1 MIFKKIFGITAV
13 SVMTAGLLAGCGSNT
28 TSSSSAD
35 TGSSKVHTIKVAYEL
50 GSKPTTYQDDAG
62 KPAGYDIEMMKKI
75 DKLLP
80 DYQFQYIGTSSD
92 DLLIGVEQG
101 KYDVGVKGAFYTD
114 ERAQKFLFPKEFMGL
129 NKAGLVLK
137 KENAN
142 IKSLEDFA
150 TANLS
155 LAPIATNNGQY
166 AVIQEYNDAHPDKKL
181 KLKASDTFA
190 IDIVQ
195 WVNEGRADG
204 GVMMEGAFNS
214 QVVDKGSP
222 YHNLKN
228 DVVFNGFAVIKTWP
242 LFNKKE
248 QDFANAYD
256 KAAKKLK
263 DDGTAAKLIK
273 EYTGSNLFEF
283 SDQIKR

>member
-1 MIFKKIFGITAV
+1 MIFKKLLSMTAV
-13 SVMTAGLLAGCGSNT
+13 SMMAAGLLAGCSSDSTSGSLSN
-28 TSSSSAD
+28 AD
-35 TGSSKVHTIKVAYEL
+35 SSKVRTVKVAYEL
-50 GSKPTTYQDDAG
+50 GSKPTTYSDDKG

-80 DYQFQYIGTSSD
+80 NYQFQYIGTSSD

-114 ERAQKFLFPKEFMGL
+114 ERAKKFLFPKEFMGL
-129 NKAGLVLK
+129 SKAGLVLK

-142 IKSLEDFA
+142 IESLEDFA
-150 TANLS
+150 TADLS

-166 AVIQEYNDAHPDKKL
+166 TVIQEYNDDHPATKL

-222 YHNLKN
+222 YHNLSK
-228 DVVFNGFAVIKTWP
+228 DVVFNEFAVIKTWP
-242 LFNKKE
+242 LYNKKE
-248 QDFANAYD
+248 QDFADAYD
-256 KAAKKLK
+256 TAAKKLK
-263 DDGTAAKLIK
+263 DDGTAAQLIK
-273 EYTGSNLFEF
+273 EYTGSDLFEF
-283 SDQIKR
+283 SD

>member
-1 MIFKKIFGITAV
+1 MILKKLLSVTVV
-13 SVMTAGLLAGCGSNT
+13 STIVAGVLAGCGSDPT
-28 TSSSSAD
+28 SGSSSNED
-35 TGSSKVHTIKVAYEL
+35 SSKVRTVKVAYEL
-50 GSKPTTYQDDAG
+50 GSKPTTYSDDEG

-114 ERAQKFLFPKEFMGL
+114 ERAKKFLFPKEFMGL

-150 TANLS
+150 TADLS

-195 WVNEGRADG
+195 WVNEGRVDG

-214 QVVDKGSP
+214 QVIDKGSP
-222 YHNLKN
+222 YHNFAN

-242 LFNKKE
+242 LFNNKE
-248 QDFANAYD
+248 QNFADAYD

-263 DDGTAAKLIK
+263 DDGEAAKLIK

>member
-1 MIFKKIFGITAV
+1 MVFKKILSMTAV
-13 SVMTAGLLAGCGSNT
+13 SLMAAGVLAGCGSDT
-28 TSSSSAD
+28 TSGSSSNED
-35 TGSSKVHTIKVAYEL
+35 SSKVRTVKVAYEL
-50 GSKPTTYQDDAG
+50 GSKPTTYSDDKG

-101 KYDVGVKGAFYTD
+101 KYDVGVKGAFYTG
-114 ERAQKFLFPKEFMGL
+114 ERAKKFLFPKEFMGL

-150 TANLS
+150 TADLS

-222 YHNLKN
+222 YHKLAN

-242 LFNKKE
+242 LFNRKE
-248 QDFANAYD
+248 QNFADAYD

-263 DDGTAAKLIK
+263 DDGEAAKLIK